1 MLKDEIEKKIN
12 FNKGTKEKV
21 IIKRIRV
28 KSHIKIK

>member
-12 FNKGTKEKV
+12 FNKETKEKV

>member
-12 FNKGTKEKV
+12 FNKRTKKKV